1 MRNSYISYSH
11 NMVSKV
17 IHIWY
22 YLELVKVWIFQE
34 WFYNDMVCCEWR
46 VQLVL
51 MLNII
56 LKIHVPREFI
66 FGWLY
71 LHFNLIKHLVKW
83 KQVSLCTY
91 KVPTRIIIIH
101 LIWIEHIFQ
110 TYVGYIERNLKFWL
124 FSLFWLTYG
133 RTMWI

>member
-1 MRNSYISYSH
+1 MIFVPSLKTLQNKISIIWYF
-11 NMVSKV
+11 KL
-17 IHIWY
+17 IHIQY
-22 YLELVKVWIFQE
+22 YLELVNVWIFQE
-34 WFYNDMVCCEWR
+34 WFYNDIACCEWS

-83 KQVSLCTY
+83 KQVSLRTY
-91 KVPTRIIIIH
+91 KVPKRIKVIH
-101 LIWIEHIFQ
+101 PIWIEHIFKHLLDIMNWYLIFF
-110 TYVGYIERNLKFWL
+110 TIAR
-124 FSLFWLTYG
+124 SLEYY
-133 RTMWI
+133 